1 MALIFACMKIYL
13 PLIWALILPI
23 VGCRNGEKPANTDTP
38 PSSDASPA
46 VLNYTLLNAHP
57 HDTSFF
63 TEGLEFHDG
72 RLLESSGGQ
81 KEETPHPSAFGVLD
95 MTNGKVSK
103 KVELDNA
110 TYFGEGITVFK
121 GRIYQLTWRNQ
132 KGFIYDAITFKKIR
146 EFDYQG
152 DGWGL
157 THDSSHLI
165 MSDGSSNL
173 KFLDP
178 ETLKVTT
185 ILTVVDNNGP
195 VSNIN
200 ELEYIDGHIFANV
213 WQSDYIIKIDP
224 SSGKVVG
231 RVNLDSLV
239 REIRTKSASAD
250 VLNGIA
256 YNPTTKTLF
265 VTGKLWPLI
274 YEIKLN

>member
-1 MALIFACMKIYL
+1 VTTEPTPALI
-13 PLIWALILPI
+13 
-23 VGCRNGEKPANTDTP
+23 
-38 PSSDASPA
+38 
-46 VLNYTLLNAHP
+46 NYTLLNAHP

-63 TEGLEFHDG
+63 TEGLEFNNG
-72 RLLESSGGQ
+72 QLFESSGGQ

-95 MTNGKVSK
+95 LSTGKVSK

-110 TYFGEGITVFK
+110 TYFGEGITVFNGK
-121 GRIYQLTWRNQ
+121 IYQLTWRNQ
-132 KGFIYDAITFKKIR
+132 KGFIYDAKTFKKIR

-157 THDSSHLI
+157 THDSSHII

-178 ETLKVTT
+178 ESLKVVS
-185 ILTVVDNNGP
+185 IISVVDNNGP
-195 VSNIN
+195 VSNVN
-200 ELEYIDGHIFANV
+200 ELEFIDGFIYANV
-213 WQSDYIIKIDP
+213 WQQDHIIKIDP

-231 RVNLDSLV
+231 RINLDSLV
-239 REIRTKSASAD
+239 RDVRTKSANAD
-250 VLNGIA
+250 FLNGIA
-256 YNPTTKTLF
+256 YNPATKTIF